1 MTECFILLGS
11 NLGNRLGNLEAAQ
24 SLLSTHAGR
33 IIRCSS
39 LYESAPWG
47 NRLQPYF
54 YNRVVVCEVDDAPT
68 VLLTKLLQLETK
80 LGRFR
85 DVPMGPR
92 TIDLDLL
99 YYGDKVIRT
108 KDLKV
113 PHPEITNRR
122 FTLLPLVE
130 IAPFHLHPVRKVT
143 HVQLLKECNDPL
155 EVNKIELPE

>member
-1 MTECFILLGS
+1 M
-11 NLGNRLGNLEAAQ
+11 GNRLSHLEAAC
-24 SLLSTHAGR
+24 SLLSSQAGR
-33 IIRCSS
+33 ILKISS

-47 NRLQPYF
+47 NRLQPWF
-54 YNRVVVCEVDDAPT
+54 YNQVLVCEVDDSPT
-68 VLLTKLLQLETK
+68 TLLAKLLQLENK

-85 DVPMGPR
+85 AESMGPR

-143 HVQLLKECNDPL
+143 HVQLLKECIDPL
-155 EVNKIELPE
+155 EVNKIDIPS